1 MRTGAAAGHTGYFH
15 EAIVF
20 DSDEHLLAVVL
31 PFLLGGV
38 EAGEPAVVGFGQRNA
53 DLVRRA
59 LPPDSGV
66 TFLPGGDVYARPT
79 AAIRSYR
86 QLLASYVADG
96 AQQIR
101 IVGELPAAALG
112 STWDWWA
119 RYESAI
125 NHAYDDF
132 PLWSMCAYD
141 TRIAPDQVLKDV
153 ARTHPRVALP
163 DGTHLPTGVYTEPR
177 SYLTEPRPMLLDP
190 VQRSAP
196 MVELTD
202 PTPAQARAAVYA
214 ADRGQLPVDDVE
226 DLVVAV
232 SETVTNALRHGRPPV
247 RMSLWSADDRIVV
260 TVNDAGEGPAD
271 PFAGLL
277 PATSGSPGGLGLW
290 ISYQSCNHVAMHR
303 GPDGFTLRLT
313 AGNPHFPV

>member
-1 MRTGAAAGHTGYFH
+1 MRTGAAAGYTGYFH
-15 EAIVF
+15 EAILF
-20 DSDEHLLAVVL
+20 DSEQHLLDVVV

-38 EAGEPAVVGFGQRNA
+38 AAGEPAVVGFGERNA

-59 LPPDSGV
+59 LPADSGV

-79 AAIRSYR
+79 GAIRAYR
-86 QLLASYVADG
+86 QLLSGYVADG

-101 IVGELPAAALG
+101 IVGELPPVALG
-112 STWDWWA
+112 ATWDWWA

-141 TRIAPDQVLKDV
+141 TRIAPARVLDDV
-153 ARTHPRVALP
+153 TRTHPRVARP
-163 DGTHLPTGVYTEPR
+163 DGSHVPTGAYVEPR
-177 SYLTEPRPMLLDP
+177 RWLAEPRPMLTDP
-190 VQRSAP
+190 VQRTAP
-196 MVELTD
+196 VAELTD

-214 ADRGQLPVDDVE
+214 ADRGQLTADGLE

-232 SETVTNALRHGRPPV
+232 SETVTNALRHGRPRV
-247 RMSLWSADDRIVV
+247 RVTMWGGDDRIVV
-260 TVNDAGEGPAD
+260 AVRDTGPGPAD

-277 PATSGSPGGLGLW
+277 PATNGSPGGLGLW
-290 ISYQSCNHVAMHR
+290 ISYQSCDHVALQR
-303 GPDGFTLRLT
+303 DPDGFTLRLT
-313 AGNPHFPV
+313 AGNPHFAV